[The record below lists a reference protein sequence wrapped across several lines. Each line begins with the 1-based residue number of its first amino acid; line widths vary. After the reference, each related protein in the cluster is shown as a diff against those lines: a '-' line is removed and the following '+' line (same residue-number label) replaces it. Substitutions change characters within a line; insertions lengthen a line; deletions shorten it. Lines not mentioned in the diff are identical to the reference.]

1 MLSGVEASLSDA
13 AKCLMPRGYRKNVNR
28 PLFKQL
34 AWFGSVLGASFWV
47 SAIALFM
54 LTRPSLKVVKTWEKP
69 GASMYLTVYESD
81 TDWRGFPL
89 NAQPRYAIY
98 VGRSGTPSYGHYI
111 DMSFYGLPKE
121 TDSIRQ
127 SSVAWSDQGV
137 TIRQPSG
144 HVLFIPKAMYE
155 GGR

>member
-1 MLSGVEASLSDA
+1 M
-13 AKCLMPRGYRKNVNR
+13 NR

-34 AWFGSVLGASFWV
+34 VWFGSVLAASFWL

-54 LTRPSLKVVKTWEKP
+54 LTRPSLKVVKTWENP
-69 GASMYLTVYESD
+69 DASMYLTVHQSD

-89 NAQPRYAIY
+89 NVQPRYAIY
-98 VGRSGTPSYGHYI
+98 VGKGNGTLSYGHYV
-111 DMSFYGLPKE
+111 DMSFYGLLKE
-121 TDSIRQ
+121 PDSIRQ
-127 SSVAWSDQGV
+127 SKVVWSDQGV
-137 TIRQPSG
+137 TMRQPSG